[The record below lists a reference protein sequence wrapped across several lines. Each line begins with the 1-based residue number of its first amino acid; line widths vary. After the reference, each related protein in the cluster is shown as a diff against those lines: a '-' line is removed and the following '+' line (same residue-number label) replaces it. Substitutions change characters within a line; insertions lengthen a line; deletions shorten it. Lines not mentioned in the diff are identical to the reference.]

1 MTSLPANTTGASSQQ
16 PQRSQVFISYSRKDK
31 RYLDELHT
39 QLSLYVRSGY
49 INYWDDTKIRPGAH
63 WREELDQALNSARI
77 AVLLVSSNFLASD
90 FILDYEL
97 PPLLAAEKRRET
109 KIISVILN
117 PCAYKLSELTD
128 IQMMNEP
135 SQPLSSINKS
145 QREHI
150 WLKVAEEVKNSLGS
164 A

>member
-1 MTSLPANTTGASSQQ
+1 MTSLPDNTTSASSQQ

-39 QLSLYVRSGY
+39 QLSLYVRTGY

-77 AVLLVSSNFLASD
+77 AVLLVSSNFLASN

-97 PPLLAAEKRRET
+97 PPLLAAEKRKET

-117 PCAYKLSELTD
+117 PCAYKLTELAN
-128 IQMMNEP
+128 IQTMNDP
-135 SQPLSSINKS
+135 SQPLGSINKS

-150 WLKVAEEVKNSLGS
+150 WLKVAEEVKNSLVS